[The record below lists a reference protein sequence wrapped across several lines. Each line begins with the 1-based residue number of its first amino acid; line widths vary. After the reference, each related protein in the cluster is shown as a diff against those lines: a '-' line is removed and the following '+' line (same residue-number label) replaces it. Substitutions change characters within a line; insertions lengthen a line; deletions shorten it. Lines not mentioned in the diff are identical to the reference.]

1 MIALAASLLVHAAAV
16 APFSAR
22 GPETSRVKKEA
33 VMISYVVYPKTTE
46 PARAARSAPRPVD
59 SAPIKEM
66 AVSAPKVRQ
75 IQYPRPQT
83 PKPVVRKSA
92 ELLTDPQ
99 SGEIFLGYFE
109 EIKQKIHQTVQKKYA
124 RKNPGEGIVSLVFIL
139 RVDGSLENVV
149 IVPRESSASPAVQK
163 FAVEC
168 IQASAPFGPFPKEL
182 DLQRISFN
190 VTVLFDTVQ

>member
-1 MIALAASLLVHAAAV
+1 MIPSKGPMIALAASLLVHAAAV
-16 APFSAR
+16 APFSSR
-22 GPETSRVKKEA
+22 RSETSRVEKEA
-33 VMISYVVYPKTTE
+33 VMISYVIYPKIN
-46 PARAARSAPRPVD
+46 PRPVV
-59 SAPIKEM
+59 STPIKEV

-75 IQYPRPQT
+75 IQYPRPEI
-83 PKPVVRKSA
+83 PKPALRKSA

-99 SGEIFLGYFE
+99 SGEIFSGYFE
-109 EIKQKIHQTVQKKYA
+109 EIKKKIHQTVQKKYA

-139 RVDGSLENVV
+139 RMDGSLENVV
-149 IVPRESSASPAVQK
+149 IVPRESSAIPAVQK

-168 IQASAPFGPFPKEL
+168 IQESAPFGPFPKEL